1 MESVARFDFFTPLLY
16 QTTRGAD
23 AELLVLGWLRRKQH
37 IKRSAVICHTV
48 GAVHTVLLSMGPGGF
63 WLLVHI
69 FFAYDLEFCPKRLKR
84 EVRWSLQVHSR
95 GLDGSSAAADDDNCF
110 AVTSDRLRCTYFFAN
125 SIISKYPFQRYRNS
139 HVVVVQTTRVF

>member
-1 MESVARFDFFTPLLY
+1 MESVARFDFFAPLLY
-16 QTTRGAD
+16 QTARGAD
-23 AELLVLGWLRRKQH
+23 AELLVLGYLGRKQY

-48 GAVHTVLLSMGPGGF
+48 GAVHTVLLSMGGPGGF
-63 WLLVHI
+63 WLFVHI
-69 FFAYDLEFCPKRLKR
+69 FFAYDLEFCPKHLKR

-95 GLDGSSAAADDDNCF
+95 GWMAAADDDNCF

-139 HVVVVQTTRVF
+139 HVVVVQTMRIF